1 MIRFFV
7 RGLIVVCCWPAIG
20 HSEAADSRSHL
31 IEMQLRDLARRPATA
46 PTLVETPTPSDCG
59 LCSQPARLPS
69 ADYANLQ
76 RAEQEQQHR
85 DSLRRA
91 QREILEQR
99 APHDAGH
106 LIEETLRDERQSNV
120 RRPATAPPPRL
131 AISDR
136 GDCVLCGQAA
146 YVPTLDDGQP
156 VPPDDSAGRPEQVPL
171 LERPGQVPL
180 VERPEQVP
188 LAERPEL
195 SLGLH
200 RLQRETPEPQTPD

>member
-1 MIRFFV
+1 M
-7 RGLIVVCCWPAIG
+7 IG

-69 ADYANLQ
+69 ADYADLQ

-120 RRPATAPPPRL
+120 RRPATAAPPRL
-131 AISDR
+131 AIADR

-146 YVPTLDDGQP
+146 YVPPLDEGQQ
-156 VPPDDSAGRPEQVPL
+156 VPPDDTGQPVQRAVQ
-171 LERPGQVPL
+171 ERPRQVPL
-180 VERPEQVP
+180 VERP
-188 LAERPEL
+188 
-195 SLGLH
+195 LGLH

>member
-1 MIRFFV
+1 
-7 RGLIVVCCWPAIG
+7 
-20 HSEAADSRSHL
+20 
-31 IEMQLRDLARRPATA
+31 MQLRDLARRPVTA

-106 LIEETLRDERQSNV
+106 LIEETLREERQSNV
-120 RRPATAPPPRL
+120 RRPATATPPRL
-131 AISDR
+131 AIADR
-136 GDCVLCGQAA
+136 DCVLCGQAA
-146 YVPTLDDGQP
+146 YVPPLDDDAGQQ
-156 VPPDDSAGRPEQVPL
+156 VPPDDGAGQQGQVPL
-171 LERPGQVPL
+171 AERPGQVPL
-180 VERPEQVP
+180 VERP
-188 LAERPEL
+188 
-195 SLGLH
+195 LGLH
-200 RLQRETPEPQTPD
+200 RLQRETPEQQAPD